1 MQTQTYNTAAAD
13 TLSGVYSDRWDGPA
27 IEESNIFIQFMS
39 SNDLIFVV
47 LAVSLII
54 WAVLAIYMVKVDKNI
69 SKVEQKLEEQQK
81 NTIE

>member
-1 MQTQTYNTAAAD
+1 MNSETVYTATAD
-13 TLSGVYSDRWDGPA
+13 TLSGLYTDKWDGPA

-54 WAVLAIYMVKVDKNI
+54 WAVLAFYMIKVDKNI
-69 SKVEQKLEEQQK
+69 SKIEQKIAEQ
-81 NTIE
+81 NNIIEK